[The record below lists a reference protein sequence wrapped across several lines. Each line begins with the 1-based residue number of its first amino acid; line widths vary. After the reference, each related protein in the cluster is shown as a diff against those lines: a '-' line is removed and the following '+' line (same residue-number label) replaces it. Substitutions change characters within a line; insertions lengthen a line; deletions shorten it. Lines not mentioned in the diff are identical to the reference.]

1 MLVSYGETLH
11 QARFTAFL
19 SLEEAASAA
28 QFQRLRLRFSDWL
41 EGEVQGRLSH
51 LGSVTSLARDRLT
64 HSRIGWSVAP

>member
-11 QARFTAFL
+11 QARFTAVL

-41 EGEVQGRLSH
+41 EGEVQG
-51 LGSVTSLARDRLT
+51 AD
-64 HSRIGWSVAP
+64 